1 MNFNNK
7 IILITGAASGI
18 GADAAIHFSNLGAS
32 VALVDRDST
41 RLTEIADQIRESG
54 ASEPLEIVADVTLD
68 TERIVHETVER
79 FGRIN
84 VLVNSAGIGRK
95 NTEPLGSMETYDVVM
110 NVNLRSVLQLSKL
123 AVPHLAKTSGNI
135 VNVSSTFGSVATNA
149 YTAYA
154 LSKSAID
161 HFTRC
166 AAVELAPKGIRV
178 NAIKPGLV
186 RTSIWPS
193 AGFSSQELDDIVER
207 YLRTHPIG
215 RIGKVQDTSNAIAF
229 LAHDASSFITGHL
242 LYVDGGDHL
251 VS

>member
-32 VALVDRDST
+32 VALVDRDSAG
-41 RLTEIADQIRESG
+41 LTEIADRIRGSG
-54 ASEPLEIVADVTLD
+54 ASKPLEIVADVTVD
-68 TERIVHETVER
+68 TERIVHETVKQ
-79 FGRIN
+79 FGKLN
-84 VLVNSAGIGRK
+84 VLVNSAGIGRR
-95 NTEPLGSMETYDVVM
+95 NAEPLGSMQSYDLVM
-110 NVNLRSVLQLSKL
+110 NVNIRSVLALSKL
-123 AVPHLAKTSGNI
+123 AIPHLEKTGGNI
-135 VNVSSTFGSVATNA
+135 VNVSSTYGSDATNA

-154 LSKSAID
+154 LSKAAVD

-166 AAVELAPKGIRV
+166 AALELAPKGIRV

-193 AGFSSQELDDIVER
+193 AGFSAQEFDDIVER
-207 YLRTHPIG
+207 HLRTNPIG

-242 LYVDGGDHL
+242 LYVDGGKHL